1 MSAIGE
7 FLAASNLLPHGHC
20 LFWRPDLLLL
30 HVISDALIA
39 LAYFSIP
46 LALIELLR
54 RRKDLVFNQ
63 VFLLFAAFITAC
75 GLTHIF
81 NLADIWF
88 ALYPLSGLMKAF
100 TAFISLVTAVACWKL
115 LPAVVALPSPKQLS
129 DEVERRKLAENDLR
143 QHNDRLELRVAER
156 TAELSAVNQQLVE
169 EVKTRSQL
177 QKRAEF
183 LAAVVDWSD
192 DAIVRISTDHVIQ
205 AWNRGAEKLYGYSED
220 EAIGQPI
227 SMLFPEGQSIEQ
239 VLPASTDQFEAT
251 TAEVVRLTKAGEE
264 IHVLLTISPIRD
276 SESDT
281 LIGFAGISRSIQERY
296 EAEQKIKHTAD
307 VLRKTNSDL
316 KDFVYIASHDL
327 QEPLRLITSY
337 LNIINEDYGDKFDD
351 DGRRYVNYVLD
362 SSERL
367 QQLINDLLGY
377 SRLNTSEQPIAL
389 ADTKDILKQVIA
401 DSRVLIEEKSGQIEA
416 SGELPIINCDQSQL
430 RLVLSN
436 LINNALKYS
445 QDQQPPR
452 ITVSA
457 SQNESETLF
466 EVADNGIG
474 FEPKQ
479 AERIFQVFRRL
490 HPRHKYSGTGIGLS
504 ICKKIV
510 ERHGGRIW
518 AESEPGVGSK
528 FFFTIPKQINPE
540 LGELS

>member
-75 GLTHIF
+75 GLTHVF

-205 AWNRGAEKLYGYSED
+205 A
-220 EAIGQPI
+220 
-227 SMLFPEGQSIEQ
+227 
-239 VLPASTDQFEAT
+239 
-251 TAEVVRLTKAGEE
+251 
-264 IHVLLTISPIRD
+264 
-276 SESDT
+276 
-281 LIGFAGISRSIQERY
+281 
-296 EAEQKIKHTAD
+296 
-307 VLRKTNSDL
+307 
-316 KDFVYIASHDL
+316 
-327 QEPLRLITSY
+327 
-337 LNIINEDYGDKFDD
+337 
-351 DGRRYVNYVLD
+351 
-362 SSERL
+362 
-367 QQLINDLLGY
+367 
-377 SRLNTSEQPIAL
+377 
-389 ADTKDILKQVIA
+389 
-401 DSRVLIEEKSGQIEA
+401 
-416 SGELPIINCDQSQL
+416 
-430 RLVLSN
+430 
-436 LINNALKYS
+436 
-445 QDQQPPR
+445 
-452 ITVSA
+452 
-457 SQNESETLF
+457 
-466 EVADNGIG
+466 
-474 FEPKQ
+474 
-479 AERIFQVFRRL
+479 
-490 HPRHKYSGTGIGLS
+490 
-504 ICKKIV
+504 
-510 ERHGGRIW
+510 
-518 AESEPGVGSK
+518 
-528 FFFTIPKQINPE
+528 
-540 LGELS
+540 

>member
-1 MSAIGE
+1 
-7 FLAASNLLPHGHC
+7 
-20 LFWRPDLLLL
+20 
-30 HVISDALIA
+30 
-39 LAYFSIP
+39 
-46 LALIELLR
+46 
-54 RRKDLVFNQ
+54 
-63 VFLLFAAFITAC
+63 
-75 GLTHIF
+75 
-81 NLADIWF
+81 
-88 ALYPLSGLMKAF
+88 
-100 TAFISLVTAVACWKL
+100 
-115 LPAVVALPSPKQLS
+115 
-129 DEVERRKLAENDLR
+129 
-143 QHNDRLELRVAER
+143 
-156 TAELSAVNQQLVE
+156 
-169 EVKTRSQL
+169 
-177 QKRAEF
+177 
-183 LAAVVDWSD
+183 
-192 DAIVRISTDHVIQ
+192 
-205 AWNRGAEKLYGYSED
+205 
-220 EAIGQPI
+220 
-227 SMLFPEGQSIEQ
+227 MLFPEGQSIEK

-281 LIGFAGISRSIQERY
+281 LVGFAGISRSIQERY

-367 QQLINDLLGY
+367 QQLINDLLSY

-436 LINNALKYS
+436 LINNTLKYS
-445 QDQQPPR
+445 QDDQAPK

-474 FEPKQ
+474 FELKQ

-540 LGELS
+540 IGELS

>member
-115 LPAVVALPSPKQLS
+115 LPAAVALPSPKQLS
-129 DEVERRKLAENDLR
+129 DEVERRKLAESDLR

-169 EVKTRSQL
+169 EIKTRSQL

-192 DAIVRISTDHVIQ
+192 DAIVRISTDHVIE
-205 AWNRGAEKLYGYSED
+205 AWNRGAEKLYGYNED

-227 SMLFPEGQSIEQ
+227 SMLFPEGEDATHLLSANPKQ
-239 VLPASTDQFEAT
+239 AEAT
-251 TAEVVRLTKAGEE
+251 TAEVVRVTKAGEK

-276 SESDT
+276 SDSDE

-337 LNIINEDYGDKFDD
+337 LNIINEDYGEKFDD
-351 DGRRYVNYVLD
+351 DGRRYVSYVLD
-362 SSERL
+362 SAERL
-367 QQLINDLLGY
+367 QQLINDLLSY

-401 DSRVLIEEKSGQIEA
+401 DSRVLIEEKSGQITA
-416 SGELPIINCDQSQL
+416 ATDLPIINCDQSQL

-445 QDQQPPR
+445 QDEQPPS

-457 SQNESETLF
+457 SQNENETLF